1 MTSKKQGNGLQAIEH
16 YTQVKSVYV
25 NPGDVEKTY

>member
-1 MTSKKQGNGLQAIEH
+1 VMEH

-25 NPGDVEKTY
+25 DLQEDQPDWFGD